1 MWFDISRE
9 QVLIFFYLKILHI
22 MLGFF
27 FPPKDSQDQVV
38 KVLYKAFIETLMRIG
53 YDSQAA

>member
-1 MWFDISRE
+1 
-9 QVLIFFYLKILHI
+9 